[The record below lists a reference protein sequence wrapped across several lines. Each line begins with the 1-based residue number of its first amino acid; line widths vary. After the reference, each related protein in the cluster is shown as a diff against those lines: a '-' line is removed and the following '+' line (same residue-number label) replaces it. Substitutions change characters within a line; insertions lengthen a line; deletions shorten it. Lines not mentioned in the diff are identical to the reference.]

1 MKIINKDVII
11 IGAGPAGLS
20 LACSL
25 SDTNLKIILIEKQSK
40 QNLSNPNYDGR
51 EIALTHY
58 SKKIL
63 QNLNVWN
70 RLPKHRISPI
80 KEAKV
85 LNGNSHYALHF
96 DNSKTGK
103 DALGYIVSNHLI
115 RKALYDEAITK
126 SNIKIV
132 SNTSVID
139 SKTND
144 NSAIVILSN
153 NKKIKASLLVAADS
167 RFSTTRNKIGISTEI
182 HDFKR
187 EAVLFKM
194 KHEKH
199 HNYIAHEC
207 FNYGETLAVL
217 PLINNTSSIVMTVPS
232 KKIKEIMN
240 QNKKKL
246 SISIS
251 KKFNNK
257 LGNMSVSS
265 KLYSYPLV
273 SIYAK
278 KFISN
283 RFALIGDAA
292 VGMHPV
298 TAHGFNLGLRGQNTL
313 ASEIKFA
320 LRNGLDI
327 GSLVILEKY
336 QSKHRRS
343 SKPLYLCTNA
353 VVKLYTDD
361 SFFSKI
367 IRKTVLRIGN
377 NFIPAKRKIL
387 DQLTEITR

>member
-1 MKIINKDVII
+1 MNIINKDVII

-25 SDTNLKIILIEKQSK
+25 ADTNLKIILIEKQSK
-40 QNLSNPNYDGR
+40 QNLSNPHYDGR

-232 KKIKEIMN
+232 KKIK
-240 QNKKKL
+240 
-246 SISIS
+246 
-251 KKFNNK
+251 
-257 LGNMSVSS
+257 
-265 KLYSYPLV
+265 Y
-273 SIYAK
+273 
-278 KFISN
+278 
-283 RFALIGDAA
+283 
-292 VGMHPV
+292 
-298 TAHGFNLGLRGQNTL
+298 
-313 ASEIKFA
+313 
-320 LRNGLDI
+320 LD
-327 GSLVILEKY
+327 
-336 QSKHRRS
+336 
-343 SKPLYLCTNA
+343 
-353 VVKLYTDD
+353 
-361 SFFSKI
+361 
-367 IRKTVLRIGN
+367 
-377 NFIPAKRKIL
+377 
-387 DQLTEITR
+387 